1 MAVSWLGVGL
11 QLFSASSALALM
23 SASITSGH
31 AAVTLSLWKFVLK
44 LMVVVSPL
52 WSSWGR
58 LAAASRIAS
67 AARAKLVA
75 PSSVIS

>member
-1 MAVSWLGVGL
+1 MGL

-44 LMVVVSPL
+44 LMVDDEPAQRTVLHPPTPR
-52 WSSWGR
+52 G
-58 LAAASRIAS
+58 LAAID
-67 AARAKLVA
+67 LV
-75 PSSVIS
+75 SVLA

>member
-52 WSSWGR
+52 YT
-58 LAAASRIAS
+58 LLHPLPPAC
-67 AARAKLVA
+67 
-75 PSSVIS
+75 